1 MGNGSIAAQPGT
13 LGLLQ
18 HENLAIVLQHVAA
31 HTRSCLRSMLTE
43 VTHAHAQIAA
53 FPLQSRAGAERSP
66 PADAPPSQR
75 EARAAAAR

>member
-1 MGNGSIAAQPGT
+1 
-13 LGLLQ
+13 
-18 HENLAIVLQHVAA
+18 
-31 HTRSCLRSMLTE
+31 MLTE

-75 EARAAAAR
+75 EAQAAAAR